1 MAKKAKPAGKK
12 SNFVPDYGGKGTSAK
27 QGAVKS
33 TKGGTSAA
41 KKK

>member
-1 MAKKAKPAGKK
+1 MPKKTKSATKK

-27 QGAVKS
+27 QNAAKS
-33 TKGGTSAA
+33 TKGGTSS

>member
-1 MAKKAKPAGKK
+1 MPKKAKTASKK
-12 SNFVPDYGGKGTSAK
+12 SNFVPDYVGKGTSAK

-33 TKGGTSAA
+33 TKGGTSS